1 MPKADE
7 VRLRH
12 MLDAGR
18 EALGYAE
25 GRSRADLES
34 DTMLARAVVRC
45 LEIVGEAAARTSQ
58 ATRSRYDQFPW
69 AEMVGM
75 RNSLIHAY
83 FDIDLDTVWATLMD
97 DLPPLI
103 AQIEVILAEAHASGS

>member
-18 EALGYAE
+18 EALGYVQ

-45 LEIVGEAAARTSQ
+45 LEIIGEAAARTSE
-58 ATRSRYDQFPW
+58 ATRSRYNQVPW

-103 AQIEVILAEAHASGS
+103 AKVEAILAAAHASGS